1 MQRAAIDCCV
11 GTAGQSAIRRA
22 LRAGDPQVRKR
33 RVPDHGL
40 PIIRAMSTQTSD
52 LQTPSSEVGVQSLHD
67 AQYRALRTRDARF
80 DGRLFVGV
88 TSTGIYC
95 RPVCRVRPPR
105 QANCRFFANAASAE
119 HQGFRPCLR
128 CRPELAPGLS
138 MTDSS
143 GTLAGQAAV
152 MLHQSVHDGAD
163 ASVAALAGR
172 LGVTDRHLRRIFA
185 QAHGIS
191 PIDYLTTQRL
201 LLAKHMLTDTAM
213 PVTQVALAAG
223 FGSLRRFNAV
233 FLARYRMSPGALRRA
248 HPAGRATDEVGGG
261 DGATLR
267 LAWRSPYDT
276 SGVMRFF
283 AQRQIA
289 GVERVDNLTWQ
300 RSLALAHAGRRL
312 SGWFSARLVP
322 ERNEVALTVS
332 PGLMPALGGVIL
344 RLRHALD
351 LDADPAQIDP
361 LLAGIVGDASTPPP
375 RPGLRLT
382 SGPDG
387 FETAVRVILGQ
398 QVTVAAARTLTQR
411 LVARFGASIETP
423 FDAIDRLFP
432 DADSLAVADPAD
444 IGTLGI
450 VRQRVGAIQALARA
464 VASGDIQLH
473 RAAPLPATL
482 DALRALPG
490 IGEWTVQ
497 LIAMRALGWPDAWP
511 ASDIAI
517 LNALGTRDIKAATA
531 QAEAWRPW
539 RAYAVMRLWQLLE
552 KTP

>member
-1 MQRAAIDCCV
+1 
-11 GTAGQSAIRRA
+11 
-22 LRAGDPQVRKR
+22 
-33 RVPDHGL
+33 
-40 PIIRAMSTQTSD
+40 MST
-52 LQTPSSEVGVQSLHD
+52 LATPLLTLSKADDVQGQHD
-67 AQYRALRTRDARF
+67 AHYRALRTRDARF

-95 RPVCRVRPPR
+95 RPVCRVRPPK

-119 HQGFRPCLR
+119 HQGFRPCMR

-138 MTDSS
+138 LTDSS
-143 GTLAGQAAV
+143 ATLAGQAAL
-152 MLHQSVHDGAD
+152 MLHQAVHDGAD
-163 ASVAALAGR
+163 ARLPALAGR
-172 LGVTDRHLRRIFA
+172 LGVTDRHLRRIFSV
-185 QAHGIS
+185 AHGVS

-201 LLAKHMLTDTAM
+201 LLAKHLLTDTPM

-233 FLARYRMSPGALRRA
+233 FLGRYRMSPGALRRA
-248 HPAGRATDEVGGG
+248 RP
-261 DGATLR
+261 DGQIVASDGPTLR
-267 LAWRSPYDT
+267 LAWRAPYDT
-276 SGVMRFF
+276 TGVMAFF

-289 GVERVDNLTWQ
+289 GIEQVDGLVWRRT
-300 RSLALAHAGRRL
+300 LALVHGDQTL
-312 SGWFSARLVP
+312 SGWFVARLVP
-322 ERNEVALTVS
+322 ERDEVALTVS
-332 PGLMPALGGVIL
+332 PSLMPAMGSVML
-344 RLRHALD
+344 RLRQALD

-361 LLAGIVGDASTPPP
+361 VLADIVGGIASNSDTPPP

-387 FETAVRVILGQ
+387 FETAVRVVLGQ
-398 QVTVAAARTLTQR
+398 QVSVAAARTLTQR
-411 LVARFGASIETP
+411 LVGRFGRVVETP
-423 FDAIDRLFP
+423 FAGIDRLFP
-432 DADSLAVADPAD
+432 DAAALAGAEPAD

-464 VASGDIQLH
+464 VVAGDIALN
-473 RAAPLPATL
+473 RAAPLQATL

-490 IGEWTVQ
+490 VGEWTVQ

-511 ASDIAI
+511 ASDIGI
-517 LNALGTRDIKAATA
+517 LNALGSRDIRAGQAR
-531 QAEAWRPW
+531 AEAWRPW